1 MSMTKASLDPDYLL
15 HTLQA
20 EARAQQRGKLRI
32 YFGAVAGVGKTYA
45 MLQAAK
51 EMQAQGVKVL
61 AGVVETHARAGTEAQ
76 VAGLTVLPKK
86 EWLFQG
92 KPVMDFDLDAAI
104 AAKPELLLVDELAHS
119 NVMGARHPKRWQ
131 DVVELL
137 DLGIDVWTTLNVQHL
152 ESLNGVI
159 EHITGVPIHETVPD
173 AFFDSANEIVLVDTT
188 AEELTKRLG
197 EGQIYAPAQAQRAQ
211 QHFFRKGNLISLREI
226 ALRRTA
232 ECIEADVK
240 THRQREAI
248 QSVWQTDAGVLVCLN
263 GQASDEHLVR
273 SGARLA
279 GQLGGEW
286 HVLFVDT
293 PIGQKAAQA
302 RQALVMTQL
311 RFAERLGAQTAFTQ
325 NEKAIP
331 IWVAYAR
338 EHNLAHIMCLAE
350 VGYWPWQKGVAQSIR
365 ALAPEI
371 NVVHVGG
378 VDLERSGS
386 AAKSRIDQAYTAQA
400 QGHQGKRGWWLRL
413 QPYLLALTA
422 SVGLSLLL
430 YPLASILDNANIIM
444 LFLLLVVGISV
455 RYGRSVGVFASV
467 ISVALFDFGFVL
479 PRHSFAVGDVQYL
492 ITFAV
497 MLGVGLLTGQYAL
510 HLKLRA
516 RTANRREQQAV
527 SLFAFAKN
535 LSGQLE
541 FDEIIRQS
549 QAALLQEFKGKV
561 AFLLP
566 DAEEQLHL
574 CAPAPEVNV
583 QIAQWAYRH
592 QKEAGFGTDTL
603 PKHGYLYLPLKAPIR
618 IRGILAIAPDDPE
631 SLWLPEK
638 RRQLDVLASLIA
650 LTLERIHFAAVAQ
663 QATMGIAAEQ
673 MRNTLLATISH
684 DLRTP
689 LTALM
694 GESEWLAQT
703 HQQLPAAQVGQSLNA
718 IHDCAQRLFAMVS
731 NLLEMARLQSDQFA
745 LNKEWHSMEELIG
758 SVTRAALFAHPEIML
773 DTKVPI
779 DCPLVECDGVLIE
792 RVLANLLDNAI
803 KYSTAPA
810 RICIEVNVLPQ
821 WLQVSVLDQGSGIAP
836 EHAAELFQKFS
847 RGEKES
853 HNVGTGLGLSIAKT
867 IVTAHAGHI
876 DAALRSDKQGS
887 HFWFTLPLQPAP
899 SIE

>member
-1 MSMTKASLDPDYLL
+1 MMKPTPDPDYLL
-15 HTLQA
+15 HALQA
-20 EARAQQRGKLRI
+20 DERTRQRGKLRI

-51 EMQAQGVKVL
+51 EMQARGVNVL
-61 AGVVETHARAGTEAQ
+61 VGVVETHARAGTLAQ
-76 VAGLTVLPKK
+76 AQGLSLLPKK

-92 KPVMDFDLDAAI
+92 KPVLEFDLDAAI
-104 AAKPELLLVDELAHS
+104 AAQPELLLVDELAHS
-119 NVMGARHPKRWQ
+119 NVVGARHPKRWQ

-159 EHITGVPIHETVPD
+159 EHITGVAIHETVPD
-173 AFFDSANEIVLVDTT
+173 AFFDGANEIVLVDTT
-188 AEELTKRLG
+188 AEELTKRLHDG
-197 EGQIYAPAQAQRAQ
+197 HIYAPAQARRAQ

-248 QSVWQTDAGVLVCLN
+248 QSVWQTDAGVLVCLS
-263 GQASDEHLVR
+263 GTAVDEHLVR
-273 SGARLA
+273 SGARMA
-279 GQLGGEW
+279 GQLGAEW

-293 PIGQKAAQA
+293 PCGQKEAPT
-302 RQALVMTQL
+302 RQGAVTAQL
-311 RFAERLGAQTAFTQ
+311 RFAESLGAQTSYTQ
-325 NEKAIP
+325 SERALP
-331 IWVAYAR
+331 VWVAYAR

-350 VGYWPWQKGVAQSIR
+350 EGWWPWQKSVAWRVR

-378 VDLERSGS
+378 VGTGRTVKPIVATPSSG
-386 AAKSRIDQAYTAQA
+386 ADAPAAQA
-400 QGHQGKRGWWLRL
+400 WWPRAL
-413 QPYLLALTA
+413 PYLLTLLA
-422 SVGLSLLL
+422 SCGLGLAL
-430 YPLASILDNANIIM
+430 YPLANILDNANIIM
-444 LFLLLVVGISV
+444 LFLVLVVAMSV

-479 PRHSFAVGDVQYL
+479 PQHSFAVRDVQYL
-492 ITFAV
+492 ITFVV

-516 RTANRREQQAV
+516 RTANRREQRAV
-527 SLFAFAKN
+527 SLFEFAKN

-541 FDEIIRQS
+541 FDEIIIQS
-549 QAALLQEFKGKV
+549 QTVLLQEFKGKV
-561 AFLLP
+561 VFFLP
-566 DAEEQLHL
+566 DLGEQLHPTQA
-574 CAPAPEVNV
+574 APDVNLS
-583 QIAQWAYRH
+583 IAQWAYAH
-592 QKEAGFGTDTL
+592 EKEAGFGTDTL

-618 IRGILAIAPDDPE
+618 IRGILAIAPDDPQ

-663 QATMGIAAEQ
+663 QATMGVASEQ

-694 GESEWLAQT
+694 GEAQWLAQT
-703 HQQLPAAQVGQSLNA
+703 HQQLPAEQVGESLTA

-758 SVTRAALFAHPEIML
+758 SVTRAALFTHPEVVL
-773 DTKVPI
+773 QTKVPV
-779 DCPLVECDGVLIE
+779 DCPLVECDGVLME
-792 RVLANLLDNAI
+792 RVLSNLLDNAI
-803 KYSTAPA
+803 KYSAAPA
-810 RICIEVNVLPQ
+810 QVRIEVKVLPQ
-821 WLQVSVLDQGSGIAP
+821 WLQVSVLDQGQGIHPA
-836 EHAAELFQKFS
+836 HVAELFEKFT

-867 IVTAHAGHI
+867 IITAHAGQI
-876 DAALRSDKQGS
+876 DAALRSDRRGS
-887 HFWFTLPLQPAP
+887 HFWFTLPLRPAP